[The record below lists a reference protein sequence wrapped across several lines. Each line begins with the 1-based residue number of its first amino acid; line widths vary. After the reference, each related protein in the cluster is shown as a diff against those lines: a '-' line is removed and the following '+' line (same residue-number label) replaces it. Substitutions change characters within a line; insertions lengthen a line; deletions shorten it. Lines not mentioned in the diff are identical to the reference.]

1 MEKEPRLSVRDD
13 GNGRSSVSNRIFDTT
28 TERKLP
34 KFDIP
39 SVWKILRWVVVA
51 TFVATSAYFGI
62 VTKLKG
68 AEEKIEAAQRDLS
81 RLQEMAKSKESAAAD
96 RELIL
101 NKLDEMDRRYTE
113 TLKSIDQRLNRI
125 ETRRR

>member
-1 MEKEPRLSVRDD
+1 M
-13 GNGRSSVSNRIFDTT
+13 SNRIFDTT

-34 KFDIP
+34 KFDIV
-39 SVWKILRWVVVA
+39 SVWRAVRWAVMA
-51 TFVATSAYFGI
+51 TIFVASSYFGI

-68 AEEKIEAAQRDLS
+68 NEEKIDAAQRDLT
-81 RLQEMAKSKESAAAD
+81 RLQEMTKSKESAAAD

-101 NKLDEMDRRYTE
+101 NKLEEMDKRYTE

-125 ETRRR
+125 ETRHR